1 MDILWRSAGP
11 FYNARRSAD
20 VAIYFAALTIKDRGV
35 AMSLLIRLVM
45 TIAAAGAAFTAVAQD
60 YPRKAVRVIAPFAPG
75 GATDLLAR
83 LVSQKLSER
92 WGQTVLVD
100 NRTGAG
106 GHIGAELAAR
116 AAPDGYTLLV
126 AGAPHAI
133 GMSLYRKLN
142 YDLAKDLAPI
152 SNLATYPSAIVVH
165 PSLPVRTVKDLVAL
179 AKARPGQLNFGS
191 AGSGSPNHLALELFK
206 TMAGV
211 SMVHVPYKGG
221 SGQLIGDL
229 VAGQVQLASMGLPP
243 AMPHIKSG
251 KLRVIAVTG
260 AKRSP
265 LLPDAPTVSEAG
277 LRGFDVTSWY
287 GMFGPAAL
295 PRELVTKV
303 NGDIAA
309 VLNAPDVRERL
320 SSSGAEPAATSPD
333 ELGRLVRQE
342 ITKWSKVVAES
353 GAKVD

>member
-1 MDILWRSAGP
+1 MRW
-11 FYNARRSAD
+11 
-20 VAIYFAALTIKDRGV
+20 AIPLCFAAASACFASATG
-35 AMSLLIRLVM
+35 
-45 TIAAAGAAFTAVAQD
+45 AQD

-83 LVSQKLSER
+83 LASQKLSER
-92 WGQTVLVD
+92 WGHSVIVD

-133 GMSLYRKLN
+133 GVSLYRKLG

-165 PSLPVRTVKDLVAL
+165 PSLPVKSVKELIAL
-179 AKARPGQLNFGS
+179 ARARPGELNFGS

-206 TMAGV
+206 TMAKV

-229 VAGQVQLASMGLPP
+229 LAGQVQLASMGLPP
-243 AMPHIKSG
+243 AMPHLKTG
-251 KLRVIAVTG
+251 KLRAIAVTG
-260 AKRSP
+260 AKRSN
-265 LLPDAPTVSEAG
+265 LLPEAPTVSESG
-277 LRGFDVTSWY
+277 LPGFDVTSWY
-287 GMFGPAAL
+287 GMFGPAGL
-295 PRELVTKV
+295 PRELVAKI
-303 NGDIAA
+303 NADIVA
-309 VLNAPDVRERL
+309 VLAAPDVKERL
-320 SSSGAEPAATSPD
+320 ASSGADPAPTTPD
-333 ELGRLVRQE
+333 ELGHLVRDE
-342 ITKWSKVVAES
+342 IAKWAKVVAES
-353 GAKVD
+353 GAKID

>member
-1 MDILWRSAGP
+1 MKSSIRLC
-11 FYNARRSAD
+11 
-20 VAIYFAALTIKDRGV
+20 VAIV
-35 AMSLLIRLVM
+35 CAMCACA
-45 TIAAAGAAFTAVAQD
+45 TPAQD

-92 WGQTVLVD
+92 WGQGVLVD

-133 GMSLYRKLN
+133 GVSLYRKLG

-165 PSLPVRTVKDLVAL
+165 PTLPVRTVKDLVAL
-179 AKARPGQLNFGS
+179 AKARPGELNFGS

-206 TMAGV
+206 TMARV
-211 SMVHVPYKGG
+211 NMVHVPYKGG

-229 VAGQVQLASMGLPP
+229 LAGQVQLASMGLPP
-243 AMPHIKSG
+243 AMPHIKAG
-251 KLRVIAVTG
+251 KLRVLAVTG

-295 PRELVTKV
+295 PRDIVGKV
-303 NGDIAA
+303 NADIAA
-309 VLNAPDVRERL
+309 VLNAPDVRDRL
-320 SSSGAEPAATSPD
+320 AGSGAEPAPTTPD
-333 ELGRLVRQE
+333 DLGRLVREE
-342 ITKWSKVVAES
+342 IAKWSKVVAES

>member
-1 MDILWRSAGP
+1 MCLLVRLFAPALLAGC
-11 FYNARRSAD
+11 
-20 VAIYFAALTIKDRGV
+20 VAIAA
-35 AMSLLIRLVM
+35 
-45 TIAAAGAAFTAVAQD
+45 AQD

-83 LVSQKLSER
+83 LVTQKLSDR
-92 WGQTVLVD
+92 WGQSVLVD

-133 GMSLYRKLN
+133 GMSLYRKLS

-165 PSLPVRTVKDLVAL
+165 PSLPVRTVKDLIAI
-179 AKARPGQLNFGS
+179 AKAQPGQLNFGS

-206 TMAGV
+206 TMAKV
-211 SMVHVPYKGG
+211 NMVHVPYKGG
-221 SGQLIGDL
+221 SGQMVGDL
-229 VAGQVQLASMGLPP
+229 LAGHVQLASIGLPP
-243 AMPHIKSG
+243 AMPHIKAG

-265 LLPDAPTVSEAG
+265 LLPEAPTVSEGG
-277 LRGFDVTSWY
+277 LTGFDVTSWY
-287 GMFGPAAL
+287 AMFGPAAL
-295 PRELVTKV
+295 PRDIVAKV
-303 NGDIAA
+303 NADIAA
-309 VLNAPDVRERL
+309 ILAAPDIKERL
-320 SSSGAEPAATSPD
+320 ASSGADPAPTSPE
-333 ELGRLVRQE
+333 ELGRLVREE
-342 ITKWSKVVAES
+342 IAKWAKVVAES
-353 GAKVD
+353 GAKID

>member
-1 MDILWRSAGP
+1 MRT
-11 FYNARRSAD
+11 F
-20 VAIYFAALTIKDRGV
+20 
-35 AMSLLIRLVM
+35 IRLSV
-45 TIAAAGAAFTAVAQD
+45 TALLVAFAPLASAQD

-92 WGQTVLVD
+92 WGQSVIVD

-116 AAPDGYTLLV
+116 SPPDGYTLLV

-133 GMSLYRKLN
+133 GVSLYRKLN

-165 PSLPVRTVKDLVAL
+165 PSLPVKSVKDLVGL
-179 AKARPGQLNFGS
+179 AKSRPGQLNFGS

-206 TMAGV
+206 TMAQV
-211 SMVHVPYKGG
+211 SMTHVPYKGG
-221 SGQLIGDL
+221 SGQMIGDL
-229 VAGQVQLASMGLPP
+229 LAGQVQLASMGLPP
-243 AMPHIKSG
+243 AMPHIKAG

-265 LLPDAPTVSEAG
+265 LLPDAPTVAEGG
-277 LRGFDVTSWY
+277 LPGFEVTSWY
-287 GMFGPAAL
+287 AMFGPAGM
-295 PRELVTKV
+295 PREVIGKL
-303 NGDIAA
+303 NADIAA
-309 VLNAPDVRERL
+309 LLAAPDVRERL
-320 SSSGAEPAATSPD
+320 ASSGAEPAPTSPED
-333 ELGRLVRQE
+333 LARLVREE
-342 ITKWSKVVAES
+342 IAKWARVVAES
-353 GAKVD
+353 GARVD